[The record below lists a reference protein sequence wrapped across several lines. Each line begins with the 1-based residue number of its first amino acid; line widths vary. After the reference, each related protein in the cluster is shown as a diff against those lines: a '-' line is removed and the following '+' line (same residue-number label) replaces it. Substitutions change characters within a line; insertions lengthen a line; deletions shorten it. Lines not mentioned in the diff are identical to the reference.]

1 VGQVTNHNRAMG
13 VCALAF
19 DLGKAENAP
28 GFVMDP
34 TSLPLSSD
42 KGKTRR
48 GGKEG
53 EKKRK
58 KAGGWG
64 ELGPESLWTFSFLV
78 PAEGGARVGLTQNTM
93 VACEVEKRVEEAEEE
108 EEEERRPV
116 HDEEEDEA
124 EEEETGG
131 RGGGGGVEVDYVE
144 KGGAEEEEEEEE
156 EGGVQ
161 DHDGGAVAYDDEME
175 KVAVSEEGR
184 EEGVMEETAHAHRKR
199 ERAARRQHRHPEGE
213 GDEERSVSLASSAPA
228 SAAAAAAAGGEEEG
242 VSVIHSGASSAWP
255 GKMTSLVVCVA
266 LGVIAG
272 MVA

>member
-1 VGQVTNHNRAMG
+1 MG

-156 EGGVQ
+156 GGVQ